1 MFPQSVRVKFVK
13 QIDMKKKKKE
23 CVFDIAG
30 NGYITIS
37 RKMANLLANGIVM
50 YDEDLLYCML
60 LIKANYGDTCVQEGK
75 LLHRGEIIMT
85 PQDLSALT
93 SWKKTKVYAT
103 LDKLK
108 KRQLLESVEGE
119 IQGCYRLPMY
129 EEHCGRTVRPEER
142 KPVPAAPETETESSF
157 LRFFDYYHFTTRLPR
172 KECER
177 ARREWKKL
185 SLEEREEALQNVFRY
200 KEATLKTEH
209 LKLACNY
216 LKDKSF
222 KF

>member
-1 MFPQSVRVKFVK
+1 
-13 QIDMKKKKKE
+13 MKEKKNE
-23 CVFDIAG
+23 CAFDIAG

-37 RKMANLLANGIVM
+37 RKMANLLADRIGM

-60 LIKANYGDTCVQEGK
+60 LIKANYGDTYVHEDK
-75 LLHRGEIIMT
+75 LLHRGEIIMS
-85 PQDLSALT
+85 PQDLSVLT
-93 SWKKTKVYAT
+93 GWKKTKVYAT
-103 LDKLK
+103 LNQLK
-108 KRQLLESVEGE
+108 KRQLLENVEGE
-119 IQGCYRLPMY
+119 IQGHYRLPLY

-142 KPVPAAPETETESSF
+142 KPAPSAAETQTESAF
-157 LRFFDYYHFTTRLPR
+157 LRFFEYYHFTTRLPR
-172 KECER
+172 KERER
-177 ARREWKKL
+177 AHREWKKL

-200 KEATLKTEH
+200 KEATPKSEH